1 MPPRKLTLTILPG
14 RFVICRLPAL
24 APIPEWATRGQI
36 FSVTRTADELSIIC
50 AEAVLPPAALMAS
63 LPDLKVSP
71 DLKIS
76 KDWRTLKF
84 EGPFDFSEVGV
95 LASVIAPLAEAGISI
110 SVVSTFDTDY
120 LFVQESAFAR
130 AQQILTAHG
139 HTLRS

>member
-14 RFVICRLPAL
+14 RFAICRLPPA
-24 APIPEWATRGQI
+24 APIPDWATRGGF
-36 FSVTRTADELSIIC
+36 FSVTRTAEELSIIC
-50 AEAVLPPAALMAS
+50 EEAVLPPSTAPDAS
-63 LPDLKVSP
+63 PP
-71 DLKIS
+71 ELKIS
-76 KDWRTLKF
+76 KNWRALKF

-120 LFVQESAFAR
+120 LFVQEAAFAR
-130 AQQILTAHG
+130 AQQILTAQG